1 MNRLTNTH
9 QNVNYWSMSPS
20 DFSAVNTIAPE
31 FIQHTIGFTGGTWV
45 SNDYGL
51 RPVIKCYLEN

>member
-1 MNRLTNTH
+1 
-9 QNVNYWSMSPS
+9 MSPS

-31 FIQHTIGFTGGTWV
+31 FIQHTIGFTGGAWV